1 MKTIAVACAIGMI
14 CNACNMTSMVTYSQG
29 QAEDF
34 VDLSETNTPDVKP
47 TTDISIPAAVL

>member
-1 MKTIAVACAIGMI
+1 
-14 CNACNMTSMVTYSQG
+14 MTSMVTYSQG